1 MAERTADVQAHWTRP
16 GVLARI
22 DAALAELGQDPQILT
37 PDILATVEHLHSG
50 GLATTREQAK
60 RVALTKD
67 SRVLDVGCGIGG
79 PARYLERF
87 PAELNRGFPIVCERA
102 SLAALIRGSGG
113 TKSMPKPY
121 SDDLRERV
129 IEAVVAG
136 ASRREAAES
145 FSLSASSA
153 VRWLQRWRDTGNARA
168 KLSGGSTSP
177 LEEHVE
183 WLLALVAEQPDLT
196 LDEIVAAMRK
206 QRIPGS
212 RTAVWRFFERHNVTV
227 KKKPARDGARTGG
240 RGAGAAALDSQAR
253 PA

>member
-1 MAERTADVQAHWTRP
+1 MLSSLNSRSTIPSVSTDCGSEDNSALLR
-16 GVLARI
+16 L
-22 DAALAELGQDPQILT
+22 LAENRCPIR
-37 PDILATVEHLHSG
+37 ARCM
-50 GLATTREQAK
+50 A
-60 RVALTKD
+60 
-67 SRVLDVGCGIGG
+67 VG
-79 PARYLERF
+79 
-87 PAELNRGFPIVCERA
+87 
-102 SLAALIRGSGG
+102 LAALIRGSGG

-121 SDDLRERV
+121 SDDLCERV

-153 VRWLQRWRDTGNARA
+153 VRWLQRWRDSGSTRA

-177 LEEHVE
+177 LEEQVE

-212 RTAVWRFFERHNVTV
+212 RTAVWNSLLAHR
-227 KKKPARDGARTGG
+227 
-240 RGAGAAALDSQAR
+240 
-253 PA
+253 

>member
-1 MAERTADVQAHWTRP
+1 MASVRHGTGRSNGGSRSGPTVRIIEVIFVDPKVRFQAHHPFQINAVPRRWSGTNR
-16 GVLARI
+16 RCCEK
-22 DAALAELGQDPQILT
+22 DGQS
-37 PDILATVEHLHSG
+37 A
-50 GLATTREQAK
+50 GLAGSGRK
-60 RVALTKD
+60 C
-67 SRVLDVGCGIGG
+67 SVGQ
-79 PARYLERF
+79 
-87 PAELNRGFPIVCERA
+87 
-102 SLAALIRGSGG
+102 IRGR
-113 TKSMPKPY
+113 P
-121 SDDLRERV
+121 ERRPRPTNRLSKTGN
-129 IEAVVAG
+129 AAG
-136 ASRREAAES
+136 DHHARRRRCGAYV
-145 FSLSASSA
+145 SLSASSA
-153 VRWLQRWRDTGNARA
+153 VRWLQRWRDTGSARA

>member
-1 MAERTADVQAHWTRP
+1 
-16 GVLARI
+16 
-22 DAALAELGQDPQILT
+22 
-37 PDILATVEHLHSG
+37 
-50 GLATTREQAK
+50 
-60 RVALTKD
+60 
-67 SRVLDVGCGIGG
+67 
-79 PARYLERF
+79 
-87 PAELNRGFPIVCERA
+87 
-102 SLAALIRGSGG
+102 
-113 TKSMPKPY
+113 MPKPY

-153 VRWLQRWRDTGNARA
+153 VRWLQRWRDTGSARA

-183 WLLALVAEQPDLT
+183 WLLALVAEQ
-196 LDEIVAAMRK
+196 IVAAMRK

-227 KKKPARDGARTGG
+227 KKKPARRVSEPLAR
-240 RGAGAAALDSQAR
+240 
-253 PA
+253 

>member
-1 MAERTADVQAHWTRP
+1 
-16 GVLARI
+16 
-22 DAALAELGQDPQILT
+22 
-37 PDILATVEHLHSG
+37 
-50 GLATTREQAK
+50 
-60 RVALTKD
+60 
-67 SRVLDVGCGIGG
+67 
-79 PARYLERF
+79 
-87 PAELNRGFPIVCERA
+87 
-102 SLAALIRGSGG
+102 
-113 TKSMPKPY
+113 MPKPY

-129 IEAVVAG
+129 IEAVAAG

-153 VRWLQRWRDTGNARA
+153 VRWLQRWRDTGSARA

-177 LEEHVE
+177 LEEHV
-183 WLLALVAEQPDLT
+183 V
-196 LDEIVAAMRK
+196 AMRK

-227 KKKPARDGARTGG
+227 KKKPARNGARTGG

>member
-1 MAERTADVQAHWTRP
+1 LLSRAHFSDEVTALCDWQKHECDLRGTLHPAQRSP
-16 GVLARI
+16 SGFFL
-22 DAALAELGQDPQILT
+22 
-37 PDILATVEHLHSG
+37 ILAANS
-50 GLATTREQAK
+50 TR
-60 RVALTKD
+60 R
-67 SRVLDVGCGIGG
+67 
-79 PARYLERF
+79 LERF

>member
-1 MAERTADVQAHWTRP
+1 
-16 GVLARI
+16 
-22 DAALAELGQDPQILT
+22 
-37 PDILATVEHLHSG
+37 
-50 GLATTREQAK
+50 
-60 RVALTKD
+60 
-67 SRVLDVGCGIGG
+67 
-79 PARYLERF
+79 
-87 PAELNRGFPIVCERA
+87 
-102 SLAALIRGSGG
+102 
-113 TKSMPKPY
+113 MPKPY

-153 VRWLQRWRDTGNARA
+153 VRWLQRWRDSGSTRA

-177 LEEHVE
+177 LEEQVE
-183 WLLALVAEQPDLT
+183 WLLGLVAEQPDLT

-227 KKKPARDGARTGG
+227 KKKACARASKNGRTWRG
-240 RGAGAAALDSQAR
+240 RGGAGFASKACLIPPDWCLSTRPPPAPAWCDFGAVAR
-253 PA
+253 GANDWSGPFPTAIGRPSPWLSDCATTGWSHPS